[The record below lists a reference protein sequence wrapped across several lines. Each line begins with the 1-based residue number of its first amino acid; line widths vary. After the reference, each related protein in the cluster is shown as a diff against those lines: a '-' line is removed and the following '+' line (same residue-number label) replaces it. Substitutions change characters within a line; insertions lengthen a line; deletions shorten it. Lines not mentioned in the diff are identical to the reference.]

1 MRMNFF
7 FGNIFWG
14 ILLILWG
21 ASLILK
27 TFNINMPL
35 AKIFIAVIIIMFG
48 LKLLIGTSSKTYHK
62 PGPTKGSYYHSNRSG
77 EYNIIFSSGT
87 IDLRD
92 ITENTPSLEITVV
105 FGSATV
111 ILPAHLNY
119 DIEPTSVF
127 GSTVMPEKSHYGFGG
142 GRYRRGNEKATPIHI
157 ESNAIFGQ
165 LVYVFEDVENTQT
178 DPVVEDVATENT
190 QSGL

>member
-14 ILLILWG
+14 ILLVLWG

-35 AKIFIAVIIIMFG
+35 AKIFLAVIIILFG
-48 LKLLIGTSSKTYHK
+48 VKLLLGTGSKSFVRGSK
-62 PGPTKGSYYHSNRSG
+62 DKDSYYRINNSG
-77 EYNIIFSSGT
+77 EYTIVFGSGT

-92 ITENTPSLEITVV
+92 IQENAKDIEITVV
-105 FGSATV
+105 FGNATV
-111 ILPAHLNY
+111 LLPRHLHF

-127 GSTVMPEKSHYGFGG
+127 GSTILPDKSQYSFGVNRYNTKG
-142 GRYRRGNEKATPIHI
+142 DGRAIHI
-157 ESNAIFGQ
+157 ESNAVFGRME
-165 LVYVFEDVENTQT
+165 YIFEDVNPAMDPSQEATDTTNTRS
-178 DPVVEDVATENT
+178 NF
-190 QSGL
+190 